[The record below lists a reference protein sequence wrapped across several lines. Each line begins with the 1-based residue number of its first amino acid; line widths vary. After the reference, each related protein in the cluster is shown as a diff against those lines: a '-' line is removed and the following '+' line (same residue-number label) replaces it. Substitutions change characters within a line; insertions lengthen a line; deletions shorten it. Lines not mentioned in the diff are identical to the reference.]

1 MKRGWIA
8 AAAAISGMAASVN
21 AEPPRY
27 RVEELQA
34 LAPTAPGEFRGRG
47 VTQFLPGGGALG
59 YAASGGGYFS
69 PVRWE
74 GTTPIALDLPDGWAS
89 GYSFGQ
95 DAAGRIVGTVYDGLE
110 YRESRAVVWEGG
122 VPRILSDAG
131 GPRASAFAVSAAGD
145 IAGSMEL
152 KDGRQIAVVW
162 RGGGPEYTELT
173 PPAGL
178 DNASAYAINHDGAM
192 GGSAFLSGA
201 WATTMRPVLWMD
213 GVPVELPM
221 PPAADRAGVAA
232 MNDHG
237 AVLGFWD
244 SESTLGILH
253 SALWMEGR
261 LVDDPALAT
270 PNLQLI
276 DLDNRGRAVGTL
288 LGDEWSGVLYEEGEL
303 LSLTDL
309 VEPGWVITQAE
320 TIADDGRI
328 FAIGY
333 HDGDWREV
341 VLTPIPAP
349 GPLVLLGLAA
359 ARRRR

>member
-8 AAAAISGMAASVN
+8 AALVISGMAATAN
-21 AEPPRY
+21 GEPPRY
-27 RVEELQA
+27 RVDELQA

-47 VTQFLPGGGALG
+47 ITGFLAGGQSLG
-59 YAASGGGYFS
+59 YAASGGGYIS

-74 GTTPIALDLPDGWAS
+74 GTTPIAFDLPDGWAS
-89 GYSFGQ
+89 GYAFGQ
-95 DAAGRIVGTVYDGLE
+95 DAAGRVVGTVYDGLE
-110 YRESRAVVWEGG
+110 YRESHAVVWEGG

-162 RGGGPEYTELT
+162 HGGGPEYTELT

-178 DNASAYAINHDGAM
+178 DNASAYAINRDGAM

-201 WATTMRPVLWMD
+201 GATTMRPVLWMD

-221 PPAADRAGVAA
+221 PTAADRAGVTA

-237 AVLGFWD
+237 AVLGFWG
-244 SESTLGILH
+244 SESTLGTLY
-253 SALWMEGR
+253 SALWKDGR
-261 LVDDPALAT
+261 LVEDAALAT
-270 PNLQLI
+270 PNLQLL
-276 DLDNRGRAVGTL
+276 DLDDQGRAVGTL
-288 LGDEWSGVLYEEGEL
+288 LGNEWSGVLYEDGEL
-303 LSLTDL
+303 LFLTDL
-309 VEPGWVITQAE
+309 VGPGWVITQAE

-328 FAIGY
+328 FAIA
-333 HDGDWREV
+333 HHNGDWLPV
-341 VLTPIPAP
+341 LLTPIPAP
-349 GPLVLLGLAA
+349 GTLVFLGLAA